1 MDIKKYTIKTQELIQ
16 KAQTLATENSNQ
28 AIETQHIVD
37 VILSDEDNL
46 VLHAIKKIGLTADL
60 IQRKMKEA
68 ISKLPKVT
76 GVEHGQY
83 LGKYAQAAAIKSESL
98 MKEFQDSFVSP
109 ESLFLAIL
117 MQNDETSRI
126 LKENG
131 IKESEFKKA
140 IIELRGSRKS
150 DSDTSEMTFDA
161 LGKYAINLNSQAE
174 KGKLD
179 PVIGRDEEIRRVL
192 HILSRKTKNNPMLIG
207 EPGVGKTA
215 IAEGI
220 AKRIVNGDVPENLL
234 DLKIFSLDMG
244 ALIAGA
250 KYKGE
255 FEERL
260 KAVVKEV
267 TDSEGKIVLFID
279 EIHTLIGAGK
289 SDGAMDAAN
298 ILKPS
303 LARGELRSIGATTLD
318 EYQKYFEKD
327 KAMERRF
334 QKVMILEPTEED
346 AISIMRGLKERYER
360 YHNVEILDEA
370 IIASVQLSQRYIT
383 DRFLPDKAIDLIDE
397 AAAKMRL
404 EINSVPEELD
414 ELNRKVMQ
422 LEIEREAIR
431 KENDTI
437 KLKNLENQLA
447 LLNNERAIFK
457 EKWDTEKAV
466 VDRIQDAKSK
476 MENYKLEAE
485 QQERTGNFARVAEIR
500 YGLIANLQQEIDLA
514 EVELVSKSGE
524 KKLMKESV
532 GAEDIAEIVSKWTG
546 VPVQSML
553 QSEKDKLLHLEDEL
567 RKRVVGQEEAVELV
581 ANAILRSR
589 AGLQNPNRPIGSFL
603 FLGSTGVGKT
613 ELAKAL
619 AEYLFDDENAYI
631 RIDMSEYSE
640 KHSVSR
646 LVGAPPGYIGY
657 EEGGQLTEAVRRRP
671 YSVVLLDEIEKA
683 HPDTYNILLQML
695 DDGRLTDNKGRLINF
710 KNTIIIMTSNMG
722 SDLIMSEFQDV
733 EEKNMVN
740 VALVVKQKLINHVK
754 TLIKPEFINRIDD
767 IVLFLPLSRSV
778 ISKIVAIQLK
788 GTAGLIEKQ
797 GYLFEIKPNVI
808 DYLTDHGYDAEYG
821 ARPLKRLVQRE
832 ITNLIS
838 KKIIAGEFYK
848 GDKIIVDVIDDV
860 IVIYK
865 G

>member
-1 MDIKKYTIKTQELIQ
+1 MDIKKYTIKSQELIQ
-16 KAQTLATENSNQ
+16 KAQTLAIENQNQ
-28 AIETQHIVD
+28 AIETQHIVYA
-37 VILSDEDNL
+37 ILTDEENL
-46 VLHAIKKIGLTADL
+46 VLQTIKKLGLATNIMVKK
-60 IQRKMKEA
+60 IQES
-68 ISKLPKVT
+68 IQKLPKVSR
-76 GVEHGQY
+76 VEHGQY
-83 LGKYAQAAAIKSESL
+83 LGKTAQAAVTKSETL
-98 MKEFQDSFVSP
+98 MKEFNDSFVSP
-109 ESLFLAIL
+109 EVLFLAIL
-117 MQNDETSRI
+117 AQNDDTAKI

-131 IKESEFKKA
+131 VKESEYKKA
-140 IIELRGSRKS
+140 IHELRGSRTA
-150 DSDTSEMTFDA
+150 DSNTSEMSYDA
-161 LGKYAINLNSQAE
+161 LGKYAINLNEQAE
-174 KGKLD
+174 NGKLD
-179 PVIGRDEEIRRVL
+179 PVIGRDDEIRRVL

-234 DLKIFSLDMG
+234 DLKIFALDMG

-267 TDSEGKIVLFID
+267 IDSEGKIVLFID

-334 QKVMILEPTEED
+334 QKVMILEPSEDD
-346 AISIMRGLKERYER
+346 AISILRGLKERYER
-360 YHNVEILDEA
+360 YHNIEIRDEA
-370 IIASVQLSQRYIT
+370 IIASVQLSERYIT

-397 AAAKMRL
+397 AAARLRL

-414 ELNRKVMQ
+414 ELNRKIMQ

-431 KENDTI
+431 RENDES
-437 KLKNLENQLA
+437 KLKFIEDQLSDLTLERNS
-447 LLNNERAIFK
+447 FK
-457 EKWDTEKAV
+457 EKWEAEKSI
-466 VDRIQDAKSK
+466 VDKIQSAKTK
-476 MENYKLEAE
+476 LENYKLEAE

-500 YGLIANLQQEIDLA
+500 YGLMANEQKEIDALEA
-514 EVELVSKSGE
+514 EFASQSTGN
-524 KKLMKESV
+524 KLMKEYVS
-532 GAEDIAEIVSKWTG
+532 AEDIAEIVSKWTG

-553 QSEKDKLLHLEDEL
+553 QSEKDRLLHLEDEL
-567 RKRVVGQEEAVELV
+567 KQRVVGQNEAVEAV
-581 ANAILRSR
+581 SNAILRSR

-646 LVGAPPGYIGY
+646 LVGAPPGYVGY
-657 EEGGQLTEAVRRRP
+657 EESGQLTEAVRRRP

-683 HPDTYNILLQML
+683 HPDTFNILLQML

-722 SDLIMSEFQDV
+722 SDIIISEFENV
-733 EEKNMVN
+733 EDKNMEN
-740 VALVVKQKLINHVK
+740 VAPLVKQKLVNHLK
-754 TLIKPEFINRIDD
+754 TIIKPEFINRIDD
-767 IVLFLPLSRSV
+767 IVLFLPLRKSV
-778 ISKIVAIQLK
+778 IAEIVKIQLHQVSD
-788 GTAGLIEKQ
+788 LMEKQ
-797 GYLFEIKPNVI
+797 GYKLEIKDAAV
-808 DYLTDHGYDAEYG
+808 DFLAEHGYDPEYG
-821 ARPLKRLVQRE
+821 ARPLKRLIQRE
-832 ITNLIS
+832 IVNQIS
-838 KKIIAGEFYK
+838 RNIIGGEFAK
-848 GDKIIVDVIDDV
+848 NDTIVVDNIDDILRV
-860 IVIYK
+860 YK
-865 G
+865 K

>member
-1 MDIKKYTIKTQELIQ
+1 
-16 KAQTLATENSNQ
+16 
-28 AIETQHIVD
+28 
-37 VILSDEDNL
+37 
-46 VLHAIKKIGLTADL
+46 
-60 IQRKMKEA
+60 
-68 ISKLPKVT
+68 
-76 GVEHGQY
+76 
-83 LGKYAQAAAIKSESL
+83 
-98 MKEFQDSFVSP
+98 
-109 ESLFLAIL
+109 
-117 MQNDETSRI
+117 
-126 LKENG
+126 
-131 IKESEFKKA
+131 
-140 IIELRGSRKS
+140 
-150 DSDTSEMTFDA
+150 
-161 LGKYAINLNSQAE
+161 
-174 KGKLD
+174 
-179 PVIGRDEEIRRVL
+179 
-192 HILSRKTKNNPMLIG
+192 
-207 EPGVGKTA
+207 
-215 IAEGI
+215 
-220 AKRIVNGDVPENLL
+220 
-234 DLKIFSLDMG
+234 
-244 ALIAGA
+244 
-250 KYKGE
+250 
-255 FEERL
+255 
-260 KAVVKEV
+260 
-267 TDSEGKIVLFID
+267 
-279 EIHTLIGAGK
+279 
-289 SDGAMDAAN
+289 
-298 ILKPS
+298 
-303 LARGELRSIGATTLD
+303 
-318 EYQKYFEKD
+318 
-327 KAMERRF
+327 MERRF

-360 YHNVEILDEA
+360 YHNVEILDDA

-514 EVELVSKSGE
+514 EVELVSRSGE

-740 VALVVKQKLINHVK
+740 VALVVKQKLINHIK

-838 KKIIAGEFYK
+838 KKIIEGEFYK

>member
-267 TDSEGKIVLFID
+267 TDSEGKIVLFVD

-733 EEKNMVN
+733 EEQNMVN

-754 TLIKPEFINRIDD
+754 SLIKPEFINRIDD

>member
-838 KKIIAGEFYK
+838 KKIIAGEFYN

>member
-16 KAQTLATENSNQ
+16 KAQSLATENSNQ

-46 VLHAIKKIGLTADL
+46 VLHAIKKIGITTDL

-83 LGKYAQAAAIKSESL
+83 LGKHAQAAAIKSESL

-567 RKRVVGQEEAVELV
+567 RKRVVGQEEAVEVV

-740 VALVVKQKLINHVK
+740 VAVVVKQKLINHVK

-778 ISKIVAIQLK
+778 ISKIVAIQLQ
-788 GTAGLIEKQ
+788 GTADLIEKQ

-821 ARPLKRLVQRE
+821 ARPLKRIVQRE

-848 GDKIIVDVIDDV
+848 GDRIVVDAIDDL
-860 IVIYK
+860 IAIYK

>member
-1 MDIKKYTIKTQELIQ
+1 MDIKKFTIKTQELLQ
-16 KAQTLATENSNQ
+16 KAQTMAVDFTHQ
-28 AIETQHIVD
+28 AIESQHIAYAM
-37 VILSDEDNL
+37 IEDRENM
-46 VLHAIKKIGLTADL
+46 VPQIIKKMGANQAHILN
-60 IQRKMKEA
+60 
-68 ISKLPKVT
+68 KLNESIAKIPRVT

-83 LGKYAQAAAIKSESL
+83 LSKAAQNAAMKSESI
-98 MKEFQDSFVSP
+98 MKDFGDSYVSP
-109 ESLFLAIL
+109 EIFFLAL
-117 MQNDETSRI
+117 VAQGDETSKI

-131 IKESEFKKA
+131 LKESEIRKA
-140 IIELRGSRKS
+140 ITELRGTQKV
-150 DSDTSEMTFDA
+150 DSNTAEQTFDA
-161 LGKYAINLNSQAE
+161 LGKYAINLNEQAE

-220 AKRIVNGDVPENLL
+220 AKRIVNGDVPETLL
-234 DLKIFSLDMG
+234 DLKIYALDMG

-267 TDSEGKIVLFID
+267 VDSDGKVVLFID

-334 QKVMILEPTEED
+334 QKVIIDEPNEED
-346 AISIMRGLKERYER
+346 AISILRGLKERYER
-360 YHNVEILDEA
+360 YHNVEIKDEA
-370 IIASVQLSQRYIT
+370 IIAAVTLSQRYIT

-397 AAAKMRL
+397 AAAKLRL
-404 EINSVPEELD
+404 EINSIPEELD
-414 ELNRKVMQ
+414 ELNRKIMQ

-431 KENDTI
+431 RENDES
-437 KLKNLENQLA
+437 KLKSIEEQLA
-447 LLNNERAIFK
+447 KWNVQRNDFK
-457 EKWDTEKAV
+457 ERWDKEKSI
-466 VDRIQDAKSK
+466 VDKVQSAKSK
-476 MENYKLEAE
+476 LESLKLEAE
-485 QQERTGNFARVAEIR
+485 QAERSGDYARVAEIR
-500 YGLIANLQQEIDLA
+500 YGLMANTQKEIDRLDIELNSLEGA
-514 EVELVSKSGE
+514 E
-524 KKLMKESV
+524 KLMKEFVTS
-532 GAEDIAEIVSKWTG
+532 EDIAEIVSKWTG

-553 QSEKDKLLHLEDEL
+553 QSEKDKLLNLEDEL
-567 RKRVVGQEEAVELV
+567 RKRVVGQDEAIEAVSS
-581 ANAILRSR
+581 AILRSR

-619 AEYLFDDENAYI
+619 AEYLFNDENSYI

-640 KHSVSR
+640 KHTVSR
-646 LVGAPPGYIGY
+646 LVGAPPGYVGY
-657 EEGGQLTEAVRRRP
+657 EESGQLTEAVRRRP
-671 YSVVLLDEIEKA
+671 YSVILLDEIEKA
-683 HPDTYNILLQML
+683 HPDTFNILLQML

-722 SDLIMSEFQDV
+722 SDIIVDEFADV

-740 VALVVKQKLINHVK
+740 LAPVVKQKLVGHLK

-767 IVLFLPLSRSV
+767 IVLFLPLRKSV
-778 ISKIVAIQLK
+778 IHEIVKIQLK
-788 GTAGLIEKQ
+788 QVEELLSRQDYKLDVLPTAL
-797 GYLFEIKPNVI
+797 
-808 DYLTDHGYDAEYG
+808 DYLTEHGYDPEFG
-821 ARPLKRLVQRE
+821 ARPLKRLIQKE
-832 ITNLIS
+832 IVNMIS
-838 KKIIAGEFYK
+838 KKIIAGELKK
-848 GDKIIVDVIDDV
+848 GSTIYIDAVDDILVS
-860 IVIYK
+860 YTK
-865 G
+865 